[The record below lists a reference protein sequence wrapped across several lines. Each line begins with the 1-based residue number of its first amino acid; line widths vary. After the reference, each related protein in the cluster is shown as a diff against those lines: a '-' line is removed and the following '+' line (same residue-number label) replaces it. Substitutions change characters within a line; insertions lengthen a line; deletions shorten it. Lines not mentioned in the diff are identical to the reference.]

1 MKNHRKITSKFAC
14 AARAS
19 AAIGCETEEA
29 ALVATLLVLG
39 GVTPFSCFTWEMV
52 MMVMTMMMMKTMKMM
67 MMKMTALKS
76 PLALLL

>member
-1 MKNHRKITSKFAC
+1 MENQWKIKEKITSKFAC

-52 MMVMTMMMMKTMKMM
+52 MMVMVVKT
-67 MMKMTALKS
+67 TALKS